1 MTLRHIFVA
10 MAAVMLT
17 SAAVADAATDNKT
30 ITTVSYVEGAVDG
43 KQPALS
49 GMAGVSSG
57 QAVLYTS
64 TAGTLSGRD
73 IVNNTSSYDSEA
85 DGSTKLVQNGV
96 VVSKLGG
103 KQNNITAP
111 QNTAVTYGATAGA
124 LGSQAIYQSSGAY
137 TTDTTGTQ
145 NNLAQADHVNGAV
158 QNAMRAHMVCN
169 DCEDTSVAI
178 ASACPAT
185 SCLLWD
191 VNNNLAGVY
200 VPQNQ
205 L

>member
-1 MTLRHIFVA
+1 MTLRHIFIAV
-10 MAAVMLT
+10 AAVLLT
-17 SAAVADAATDNKT
+17 SAAVADDNKT
-30 ITTVSYVEGAVDG
+30 VTTVAYVGSAVSG
-43 KQPALS
+43 KQTVLS
-49 GMAGVSSG
+49 GTDG
-57 QAVLYTS
+57 QAVLYGNAAGQTVGRAIINTTS
-64 TAGTLSGRD
+64 A
-73 IVNNTSSYDSEA
+73 YDSEV
-85 DGSTKLVQNGV
+85 DGSNKLVQNGV
-96 VVSKLGG
+96 VVSKLNG

>member
-1 MTLRHIFVA
+1 MSTNFKMIFATL
-10 MAAVMLT
+10 AAIMIT
-17 SAAVADAATDNKT
+17 SAAVADSTTDSKT
-30 ITTVSYVEGAVDG
+30 LTTVSYVTSAVDG

-137 TTDTTGTQ
+137 NSTTQG
-145 NNLAQADHVNGAV
+145 NLAQADHVNGAV
-158 QNAMRAHMVCN
+158 QSAMQAHLSCHTCGNATYASN
-169 DCEDTSVAI
+169 PTS
-178 ASACPAT
+178 CPAAD
-185 SCLLWD
+185 CLLWTMD
-191 VNNNLAGVY
+191 NNISGTY
-200 VPQNQ
+200 VPHGS
-205 L
+205 